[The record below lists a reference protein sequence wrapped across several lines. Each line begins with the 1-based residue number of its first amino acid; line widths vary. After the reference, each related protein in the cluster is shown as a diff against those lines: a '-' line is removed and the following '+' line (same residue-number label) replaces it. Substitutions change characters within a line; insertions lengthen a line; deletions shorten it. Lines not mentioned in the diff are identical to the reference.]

1 MKSDESGSGE
11 TKHLRQQGRKC
22 RRLNFQRAADG
33 ISEVMTGTT
42 KRADISIQPNFN
54 PPPN

>member
-42 KRADISIQPNFN
+42 KRADISIQPTFI
-54 PPPN
+54 PSPN